1 MPVAVVTDSTNYLPA
16 EELLGHELTVIP
28 LWLVEDGKATREDL
42 IGDWG
47 ELYRALRAGE
57 RSLSTSQPSVGEF
70 LEVYEPILATGRD
83 IVSVHIT
90 TGMSGTVETARQ
102 ARDEALLKY
111 PGRTIEVVD
120 SGSTAGGLA
129 LCVAGALR
137 AAEKGA
143 SAAGVAAAA
152 TEVSTTMRVRFG
164 LDTLDFL
171 RRGGRIG
178 RAQGLLGSTLQIRP
192 ILKLDG
198 GPGSENETVE
208 KIRTSSKM
216 RQRLLRF
223 FDEFAQEGLDAWMVM
238 HVLAPEI
245 VEDFLEA
252 GRNVFGTDPVAIC
265 EAGPVVGA
273 HTGPGMIGVA
283 AAPSRLVGTGRLRAG
298 EPAAAA
304 AE

>member
-1 MPVAVVTDSTNYLPA
+1 MTVAVVTDSTNYLPP
-16 EELLGHELTVIP
+16 EELVGHELTVIP
-28 LWLVEDGKATREDL
+28 LWLVENGQATREDL
-42 IGDWG
+42 IGDWT

-70 LEVYEPILATGRD
+70 LAVYEPLLEAGRD
-83 IVSVHIT
+83 IVSVHLT
-90 TGMSGTVETARQ
+90 SGMSGTVETARQ
-102 ARDEALLKY
+102 ARDEAIAKY
-111 PGRTIEVVD
+111 PERTIEVID

-129 LCVAGALR
+129 LTVVGALR
-137 AAEKGA
+137 AAEAGG
-143 SAAGVAAAA
+143 SATDVTAAAE
-152 TEVSTTMRVRFG
+152 EVSRTMKIRFG

-223 FDEFAQEGLDAWMVM
+223 FDEFAAEGLDAWMVM

-245 VEDFLEA
+245 VEEFLEA
-252 GRNVFGTDPVAIC
+252 GRNVFGCDPVAIC

-273 HTGPGMIGVA
+273 HTGPGMVGIGV
-283 AAPSRLVGTGRLRAG
+283 APSRLVGKGRLRADSPG
-298 EPAAAA
+298 QPSA
-304 AE
+304 

>member
-1 MPVAVVTDSTNYLPA
+1 MTVAVVTDSTNYLPP
-16 EELLGHELTVIP
+16 EEIAGHELTVIP
-28 LWLVEDGKATREDL
+28 LWLVEDGRATREDL

-70 LEVYEPILATGRD
+70 LEVYEPLLAAGRD
-83 IVSVHIT
+83 IASVHIT

-102 ARDEALLKY
+102 AREEALAKY
-111 PGRTIEVVD
+111 PDREIAIVD

-129 LCVAGALR
+129 LVVVGAVR
-137 AAEKGA
+137 AAE
-143 SAAGVAAAA
+143 AGKSVQEVAAAA
-152 TEVSTTMRVRFG
+152 DEVSRTMRVRFG
-164 LDTLDFL
+164 LDTLDYL

-223 FDEFAQEGLDAWMVM
+223 FDEFAAEGLDAWMVM

-245 VEDFLEA
+245 VEEFLEA

-273 HTGPGMIGVA
+273 HTGPGMVGVA
-283 AAPSRLVGTGRLRAG
+283 AAPSRLVGSGRFRD
-298 EPAAAA
+298 PA
-304 AE
+304 

>member
-1 MPVAVVTDSTNYLPA
+1 MSVAVVTDSTNYLPA
-16 EELLGHELTVIP
+16 DACVGRALTVVP
-28 LWLVEDGKATREDL
+28 LWLVEDGRATREDL

-57 RSLSTSQPSVGEF
+57 RRLSTSQPSVGEF
-70 LEVYEPILATGRD
+70 LEAYEPLLAAGND
-83 IVSVHIT
+83 IVSVHLT
-90 TGMSGTVETARQ
+90 AGMSGTVETARQ
-102 ARDEALLKY
+102 ARDEALQKH
-111 PGRTIEVVD
+111 PGRTIEILD

-129 LCVAGALR
+129 MVVVSALR
-137 AAEKGA
+137 AAEAGND
-143 SAAGVAAAA
+143 AAAVAAIAD
-152 TEVSTTMRVRFG
+152 EVSRTMKVRFG

-198 GPGSENETVE
+198 GPGAENETVE
-208 KIRTSSKM
+208 KIRTSAKM

-223 FDEFAQEGLDAWMVM
+223 FDEFAAEGLDAWMVM

-245 VEDFLEA
+245 VEEFLDA
-252 GRNVFGTDPVAIC
+252 GRTVFGTDPVAIC

-273 HTGPGMIGVA
+273 HTGPGMVGIA
-283 AAPSRLVGTGRLRAG
+283 AAPSRLVGHGPFQRS
-298 EPAAAA
+298 
-304 AE
+304 

>member
-1 MPVAVVTDSTNYLPA
+1 MRVAVVTDSTNYLPA
-16 EELLGHELTVIP
+16 EELAGHELAVIP
-28 LWLVEDGKATREDL
+28 LWLVEDGQATREDL
-42 IGDWG
+42 IGDWT

-70 LEVYEPILATGRD
+70 LALYEPLLQAGRD

-90 TGMSGTVETARQ
+90 AGMSGTAETARQ
-102 ARDEALLKY
+102 ARDEALGRF
-111 PGRTIEVVD
+111 PQRTIEIVD

-129 LCVAGALR
+129 LTVIGALR
-137 AAEKGA
+137 AAEAGGD
-143 SAAGVAAAA
+143 AAQVAAAA
-152 TEVSTTMRVRFG
+152 DQVSRAMKVRFG

-178 RAQGLLGSTLQIRP
+178 HAQGLLGSTLQIRP

-208 KIRTSSKM
+208 KIRTSAKM

-223 FDEFAQEGLDAWMVM
+223 FDEFAQEGLDGWMVM

-245 VEDFLEA
+245 VEEFLEA
-252 GRNVFGTDPVAIC
+252 GRTAFGCEPLAIC

-273 HTGPGMIGVA
+273 HTGPGMVGIA
-283 AAPSRLVGTGRLRAG
+283 AAPSSLVGRGRFRTA
-298 EPAAAA
+298 
-304 AE
+304 

>member
-1 MPVAVVTDSTNYLPA
+1 MSVALLSDSTHYLPSSA
-16 EELLGHELTVIP
+16 LEGHELHTVP
-28 LWLVEDGKATREDL
+28 LWLVENGQATREDL
-42 IGDWG
+42 IGDWT

-70 LEVYEPILATGRD
+70 LERYEPLLEAGRD

-102 ARDEALLKY
+102 AREAALEKF
-111 PGRTIEVVD
+111 PDRAIEIVD

-129 LCVAGALR
+129 LVVAAAIR
-137 AAEKGA
+137 ASEQGLD
-143 SAAGVAAAA
+143 AAGVAAAA
-152 TEVSTTMRVRFG
+152 DEASRTMKVRFG
-164 LDTLDFL
+164 LDTLDYL
-171 RRGGRIG
+171 RRGGRVG

-198 GPGSENETVE
+198 GPGSVNETVE

-216 RQRLLRF
+216 RQRLLKF
-223 FDEFAQEGLDAWMVM
+223 FDEFAAEGLEGWMVM
-238 HVLAPEI
+238 HIMVPEI
-245 VEDFLEA
+245 VEEFAEA
-252 GRNVFGTDPVAIC
+252 GRKVLGTDPLAIC

-283 AAPSRLVGTGRLRAG
+283 AAPSRLVGAGRLGA
-298 EPAAAA
+298 
-304 AE
+304 

>member
-1 MPVAVVTDSTNYLPA
+1 MSVSVVTDSTNYLPP
-16 EELLGHELTVIP
+16 EEIAGHELTVVP
-28 LWLVEDGKATREDL
+28 LWLVEDGRATREDL
-42 IGDWG
+42 IGDWT

-70 LEVYEPILATGRD
+70 LEVYEPLLAAGRD
-83 IVSVHIT
+83 IVSVHLT
-90 TGMSGTVETARQ
+90 SGMSGTAETARQ
-102 ARDEALLKY
+102 AREEALSKY
-111 PGRTIEVVD
+111 PDRAIEIVD

-129 LCVAGALR
+129 LVVVGAVR
-137 AAEKGA
+137 AAEAGG
-143 SAAGVAAAA
+143 SAAEVAAAA
-152 TEVSTTMRVRFG
+152 GEVSRTMRVRFG

-216 RQRLLRF
+216 RERLLRF
-223 FDEFAQEGLDAWMVM
+223 FDEFAAEGLDAWMVM
-238 HVLAPEI
+238 HVMAPEI
-245 VEDFLEA
+245 VEQFLEA
-252 GRNVFGTDPVAIC
+252 GRNVFGTEPVAIC

-273 HTGPGMIGVA
+273 HTGPGMVGVA
-283 AAPSRLVGTGRLRAG
+283 AAPSRLVGSGRFRDA
-298 EPAAAA
+298 
-304 AE
+304 